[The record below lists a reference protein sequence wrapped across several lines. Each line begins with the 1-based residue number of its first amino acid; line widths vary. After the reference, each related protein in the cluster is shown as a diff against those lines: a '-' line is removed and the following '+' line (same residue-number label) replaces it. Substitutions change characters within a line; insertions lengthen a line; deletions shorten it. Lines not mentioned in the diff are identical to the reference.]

1 MTELLKRIIMPA
13 VAMRS
18 VLQSAI
24 PLCLLMVASW
34 GRAAQQINV
43 ATPAKGLAELPV
55 VVAMRNGYFRTEG
68 LEIQKIQIQPNIAVR
83 ALLTGEVDFNLG
95 WEASLRAAMSGMPVK
110 MIAAL
115 ASRPLHV
122 LISRPEIR
130 AGTDLKG
137 KALGVDSSL
146 STTGFLSRVAARY
159 LGVEPQKDVDIVESG
174 STMLRLEALRT
185 GDIHATVVDVAV
197 AIKAEEDGFKQ
208 LLHVGN
214 IIDLP
219 TFGVAVT
226 TTKLATY
233 REGIKR
239 FLRATLRG
247 ARFITRNR
255 IDTIRIIQSYLK
267 TTSSLAAKSYDSAVR
282 SFTEDGLISDRA
294 LALSVR
300 RARDEVPFTSDSLLS
315 QVADWSVLREI
326 MAERRKIPFW
336 LKQSDS

>member
-1 MTELLKRIIMPA
+1 
-13 VAMRS
+13 
-18 VLQSAI
+18 
-24 PLCLLMVASW
+24 
-34 GRAAQQINV
+34 
-43 ATPAKGLAELPV
+43 
-55 VVAMRNGYFRTEG
+55 
-68 LEIQKIQIQPNIAVR
+68 VR
-83 ALLTGEVDFNLG
+83 ALVAGEVDFNLG

-110 MIAAL
+110 MIAGL

-130 AGTDLKG
+130 AGKDLKG
-137 KALGVDSSL
+137 KALGVDSL
-146 STTGFLSRVAARY
+146 FSTTGFLSRVAARY
-159 LGVEPQKDVDIVESG
+159 LGVEPEKDVDIIEFG
-174 STMLRLEALRT
+174 GTMLRLEALRT

-197 AIKAEEDGFKQ
+197 AVKAEEDGFKQ

-226 TTKLATY
+226 SSKLATH
-233 REGIKR
+233 RESIKR

-255 IDTIRIIQSYLK
+255 IDTIRIIQGYLK

-282 SFTEDGLISDRA
+282 SFTEDGLVSDRA

-300 RARDEVPFTSDSLLS
+300 RARDAVPLTRDSLLS
-315 QVADWSVLREI
+315 QVADWSLLREI

>member
-1 MTELLKRIIMPA
+1 
-13 VAMRS
+13 
-18 VLQSAI
+18 
-24 PLCLLMVASW
+24 
-34 GRAAQQINV
+34 
-43 ATPAKGLAELPV
+43 
-55 VVAMRNGYFRTEG
+55 
-68 LEIQKIQIQPNIAVR
+68 
-83 ALLTGEVDFNLG
+83 
-95 WEASLRAAMSGMPVK
+95 
-110 MIAAL
+110 
-115 ASRPLHV
+115 
-122 LISRPEIR
+122 
-130 AGTDLKG
+130 
-137 KALGVDSSL
+137 
-146 STTGFLSRVAARY
+146 
-159 LGVEPQKDVDIVESG
+159 
-174 STMLRLEALRT
+174 
-185 GDIHATVVDVAV
+185 VVDVAV